1 MIAKIYGK
9 STKFVQNNKPNEHFK
24 KPKVHHM
31 KEILRKQASQQKNR
45 ADLNDSKHLLQVE
58 A

>member
-9 STKFVQNNKPNEHFK
+9 SNKFVHHGANLNDQYK

-31 KEILRKQASQQKNR
+31 KEILRQKTN
-45 ADLNDSKHLLQVE
+45 
-58 A
+58 

>member
-9 STKFVQNNKPNEHFK
+9 SNKLTHHGGAMNDNYK

-31 KEILRKQASQQKNR
+31 KEILRQKTNQQKQRPDASGQMN
-45 ADLNDSKHLLQVE
+45 NS
-58 A
+58 

>member
-9 STKFVQNNKPNEHFK
+9 STKFVQNNKVSDQYK

-31 KEILRKQASQQKNR
+31 KEILR
-45 ADLNDSKHLLQVE
+45 
-58 A
+58 